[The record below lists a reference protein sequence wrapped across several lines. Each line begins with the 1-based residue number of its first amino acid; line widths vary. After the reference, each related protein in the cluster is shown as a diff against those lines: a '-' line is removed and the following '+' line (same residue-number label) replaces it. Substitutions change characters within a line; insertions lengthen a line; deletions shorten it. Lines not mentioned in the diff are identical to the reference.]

1 MLSFRRVKTAFLRP
15 FTLSIPLG
23 FRLVE
28 NMFISCKCF
37 WFFIFNLS
45 IYRSKTW

>member
-15 FTLSIPLG
+15 FTLSIPLS
-23 FRLVE
+23 FRLVK

-37 WFFIFNLS
+37 LFFILNTA
-45 IYRSKTW
+45 IY